1 MDSLLLFSPYII
13 RRLFGH
19 KWTIKPGK
27 VQNRKLSGSE
37 LLKATG
43 FLDIN
48 GQIKSGKVQNRK
60 RSGSE
65 LLKAAGFLDI
75 NGQSSWEKS
84 KIGSDQAVNS

>member
-1 MDSLLLFSPYII
+1 MKATGFLDIN
-13 RRLFGH
+13 GQ
-19 KWTIKPGK
+19 IKSGK
-27 VQNRKLSGSE
+27 VQNRKRSGSE
-37 LLKATG
+37 LPKAAR

-75 NGQSSWEKS
+75 NGQSSWKKS

>member
-1 MDSLLLFSPYII
+1 MNSLLLFSPYII

-19 KWTIKPGK
+19 KWTIK
-27 VQNRKLSGSE
+27 L
-37 LLKATG
+37 
-43 FLDIN
+43 
-48 GQIKSGKVQNRK
+48 GKVQNRK

-75 NGQSSWEKS
+75 NGQLSLEKS